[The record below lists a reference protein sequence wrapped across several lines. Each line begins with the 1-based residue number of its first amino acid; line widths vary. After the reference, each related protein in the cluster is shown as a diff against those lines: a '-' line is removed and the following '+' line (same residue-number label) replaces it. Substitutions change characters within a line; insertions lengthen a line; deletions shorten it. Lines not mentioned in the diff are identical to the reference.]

1 MLNRIKE
8 KNMASISEALS
19 ALNIQEWTMTG
30 EPTTEEEFNAQ
41 FKKVTGVDSNGTGI
55 LSSDPKDF
63 GTTWEKVSA
72 KQKELTDAEPM
83 VELRKQRN
91 ALLAETDFYAL
102 SDVTMSDDMKTYRQA
117 LRDITKDAKPTLKDG
132 VLGNVTFPTK
142 PS

>member
-1 MLNRIKE
+1 
-8 KNMASISEALS
+8 MASISEALS
-19 ALNIQEWTMTG
+19 ALNITEWTMTG

-63 GTTWEKVSA
+63 GTTWAKVSA

-83 VELRKQRN
+83 VELRRQRDL
-91 ALLAETDFYAL
+91 LLAETDWMSL
-102 SDVTMSDDMKTYRQA
+102 PDSPTMSDDMKAYRQA

>member
-1 MLNRIKE
+1 
-8 KNMASISEALS
+8 MASIAEALS
-19 ALNIQEWTMTG
+19 ALNITEWTMSG

-63 GTTWEKVSA
+63 GTTWAKVSA

-102 SDVTMSDDMKTYRQA
+102 ADVTMSDDMKKYRQA
-117 LRDITKDAKPTLKDG
+117 LRDITKDAKPTLKNDG
-132 VLGNVTFPTK
+132 IGNVTLGNVTFPTK

>member
-1 MLNRIKE
+1 
-8 KNMASISEALS
+8 MASISEALS
-19 ALNIQEWTMTG
+19 ALKITEWTMTG

-63 GTTWEKVSA
+63 GTTWAKVSA

-102 SDVTMSDDMKTYRQA
+102 SDVTMSDDMKKYRQA
-117 LRDITKDAKPTLKDG
+117 LRDLPANTTPKCDSDGNLDSSSVTWPTE
-132 VLGNVTFPTK
+132 

>member
-1 MLNRIKE
+1 
-8 KNMASISEALS
+8 MASISEALS
-19 ALNIQEWTMTG
+19 ALDIKEWTMTG
-30 EPTTEEEFNAQ
+30 EPTTEEEFNKQ
-41 FKKVTGVDSNGTGI
+41 FKKVIGVDSDGSAI

-63 GTTWEKVSA
+63 GTTWAKVSA
-72 KQKELTDAEPM
+72 KQKELIDAEPM

-91 ALLAETDFYAL
+91 SLIAETDFYAL

>member
-1 MLNRIKE
+1 
-8 KNMASISEALS
+8 MASISEALS
-19 ALNIQEWTMTG
+19 ALDIKEWTMTG
-30 EPTTEEEFNAQ
+30 EPTSEEEFKAQ

-55 LSSDPKDF
+55 LSSVPKDF
-63 GTTWEKVSA
+63 GTTWSKVSA

-102 SDVTMSDDMKTYRQA
+102 SDVTMSDDMKKYRHA
-117 LRDITKDAKPTLKDG
+117 LRDITKDAKPTLKNDCIG
-132 VLGNVTFPTK
+132 NVTLGNVTFPTK

>member
-1 MLNRIKE
+1 
-8 KNMASISEALS
+8 MASISEALM

-30 EPTTEEEFNAQ
+30 EPTSEEEFNAQ

-63 GTTWEKVSA
+63 GTTWAKVSK

-91 ALLAETDFYAL
+91 DLLAETDFYAL
-102 SDVTMSDDMKTYRQA
+102 SDVTMSDDMKKYRQA
-117 LRDITKDAKPTLKDG
+117 LRDITKDAKPTLKNDG
-132 VLGNVTFPTK
+132 IGNVTLGNVTFPTK

>member
-1 MLNRIKE
+1 
-8 KNMASISEALS
+8 MASIAEALS

-30 EPTTEEEFNAQ
+30 EPTSEEEFKAQ

-63 GTTWEKVSA
+63 GTTWAKVSA

-83 VELRKQRN
+83 VELRRQRDL
-91 ALLAETDFYAL
+91 LLAETDWMSL
-102 SDVTMSDDMKTYRQA
+102 PDSPTMSDDMKAYRQA
-117 LRDITKDAKPTLKDG
+117 LRDITKDAKPTLKNG

>member
-1 MLNRIKE
+1 
-8 KNMASISEALS
+8 MASISEALS
-19 ALNIQEWTMTG
+19 ALNITEWTMTG

-63 GTTWEKVSA
+63 GTTWAKVSA

-83 VELRKQRN
+83 VELRLQRN
-91 ALLAETDFYAL
+91 QLLAETDFYAL